1 VANLTIDGKPVEV
14 EDGATVL
21 QAAKKAGSA
30 IPTLCYHPLLEPYA
44 ACRVC
49 VVEVELKGKRE
60 LLTSCNSQVQDGMK
74 VWTGSERALEAR
86 RLNVEMLLA
95 RAPAAEPVQRLAQ
108 DLGLSRSR
116 FPVKDPEEKCI
127 LCGLCVRACEQV
139 VGASAISFIDR
150 GTERKVSTPFGEESE
165 ACIGCAACA
174 YFCPTGAI
182 TSEDKYGRRV
192 IHDEMY
198 LGPTTAIRIPIRQAV
213 PMVPFIDTS
222 ACIHFKT
229 GQCQLCAKACDR
241 EAVRYEM
248 EDETREVE
256 VGSIILASGFE
267 TFDPRRIPAYG
278 YGRYPNVITAMEF
291 ERLVNA
297 SGPTGGK
304 ILMANGEEPQA
315 VGIIHC
321 VGSRDEN
328 YHPYC
333 SRVCC
338 MYSLKFAHLLREKTK
353 ATVYDFYIDLR
364 CFGKGYEEFYHRLLK
379 EGTRFI
385 RGRVSEI
392 NALAM
397 TEKEEGKL
405 IIRVE
410 DTLLGAVRRIPVD
423 LAILAVGLEPSLDHN
438 RLAKTFNISCSQD
451 TFFLERHPKLAPVSS
466 FSDGI
471 FLAGTCQGPKD
482 IPDTVA
488 QAGAAASEALALAD
502 WGKVELEPIT
512 AVIDEK
518 LCSGCQLCVGLC
530 PFTAIAMDKDKGVAV
545 INDALCKGCGTCVAA
560 CPSGASFQKHF
571 RDNQILAE
579 IEGLFYDEAERE
591 VHP

>member
-1 VANLTIDGKPVEV
+1 MINLTIDGKQVEV
-14 EDGATVL
+14 DEGSTIL
-21 QAAKKAGSA
+21 QAAKKAGA
-30 IPTLCYHPLLEPYA
+30 RVPTLCFHPVIEPYA

-49 VVEVELKGKRE
+49 VVEVALKGKND
-60 LLTSCNSQVQDGMK
+60 LLTSCDTKAVEGMD
-74 VWTGSERALEAR
+74 VRTASERALRAR

-95 RAPAAEPVQRLAQ
+95 RAPAAEPLREIAKE
-108 DLGLSRSR
+108 LGIEKPR
-116 FPVKDPEEKCI
+116 FPVKDPDEKCI
-127 LCGLCVRACEQV
+127 LCGLCVRACEQI
-139 VGASAISFIDR
+139 VGACAISFIER
-150 GTERKVSTPFGEESE
+150 GTDRHVSTPFGEESE
-165 ACIGCAACA
+165 ACIGCTACA
-174 YFCPTGAI
+174 HFCPTGAI
-182 TSEDKYGRRV
+182 TIEDKYGRKV

-198 LGPTTAIRIPIRQAV
+198 LGPTTAIRVPILQAV
-213 PMVPFIDTS
+213 PMVPFIDKE
-222 ACIHFKT
+222 ACLHFKT
-229 GQCQLCAKACDR
+229 GECKVCAKVCDR
-241 EAVRYEM
+241 DAVNHEM
-248 EDETREVE
+248 EDTIEEIE
-256 VGSIILASGFE
+256 AGSIIIASGFK

-278 YGRYPNVITAMEF
+278 YGRFPNIITAMEF

-304 ILMANGEEPQA
+304 VLLANGEEPKS

-328 YHPYC
+328 YHAYC

-338 MYSLKFAHLLREKTK
+338 MYSLKFAHLLGEKTK
-353 ATVYDFYIDLR
+353 ATIYDFYIDMR

-379 EGTRFI
+379 EGTKFV

-392 NALAM
+392 TTLAL

-410 DTLLGAVRRIPVD
+410 DTLLAAVRRISVD
-423 LAILAVGLEPSLDHN
+423 MAILAVGMEPSIDHN

-488 QAGAAASEALALAD
+488 QAGAAAAEALALAD
-502 WGKVELEPIT
+502 MGKVELEPIT
-512 AVIDEK
+512 AVIDDK
-518 LCSGCQLCVGLC
+518 LCSGCQICVGLC
-530 PFTAIAMDKDKGVAV
+530 PFTAITHEKDKGISV

-560 CPSGASFQKHF
+560 CPSGASYQKHF
-571 RDNQILAE
+571 RDEQIFAE
-579 IEGLFYDEAERE
+579 IEGIFLI
-591 VHP
+591 

>member
-1 VANLTIDGKPVEV
+1 MINLTIDGKKVEV
-14 EDGATVL
+14 DEGSTIL
-21 QAAKKAGSA
+21 QAAKKAGA
-30 IPTLCYHPLLEPYA
+30 RVPTLCFHPVIEPYA

-49 VVEVELKGKRE
+49 VVEVALKGKND
-60 LLTSCNSQVQDGMK
+60 LLTSCNTKALEGMD
-74 VWTGSERALEAR
+74 VWTASERALRAR

-95 RAPAAEPVQRLAQ
+95 RAPAAEPLREIAKE
-108 DLGLSRSR
+108 LGIEKPR
-116 FPVKDPEEKCI
+116 FPVKDPDEKCI
-127 LCGLCVRACEQV
+127 LCGLCVRACEQI
-139 VGASAISFIDR
+139 VGACAISFIER
-150 GTERKVSTPFGEESE
+150 GTDRRVSTPFGEESE
-165 ACIGCAACA
+165 ACIGCTACA

-182 TSEDKYGRRV
+182 TVEDKYGRKV

-198 LGPTTAIRIPIRQAV
+198 LGPTTAIRVPIRQAV
-213 PMVPFIDTS
+213 PMVPFIDQD

-229 GQCQLCAKACDR
+229 GECKVCAKVCDR
-241 EAVRYEM
+241 DAVNHKM
-248 EDETREVE
+248 EDTIQEIEA
-256 VGSIILASGFE
+256 GSIIIASGFK
-267 TFDPRRIPAYG
+267 TFDSRRIPAYG
-278 YGRYPNVITAMEF
+278 YGRFPNIITAMEF

-304 ILMANGEEPQA
+304 VLLANGEEPRS

-328 YHPYC
+328 YHAYC

-338 MYSLKFAHLLREKTK
+338 MYSLKFAHLLGEKTK
-353 ATVYDFYIDLR
+353 AAIYDFYIDMR

-379 EGTRFI
+379 EGTRFV

-392 NALAM
+392 TTLAL

-423 LAILAVGLEPSLDHN
+423 MAVLAVGMEPGIDHN

-488 QAGAAASEALALAD
+488 QAGAAAAEALALAD
-502 WGKVELEPIT
+502 LGKVELEPIT
-512 AVIDEK
+512 AIIDDK
-518 LCSGCQLCVGLC
+518 LCSGCQICVGLC
-530 PFTAIAMDKDKGVAV
+530 PFTAIAHEKDKGISV

-560 CPSGASFQKHF
+560 CPSGASYQKHF
-571 RDNQILAE
+571 RDEQIFAE
-579 IEGLFYDEAERE
+579 IEGILLI
-591 VHP
+591 

>member
-1 VANLTIDGKPVEV
+1 MIHLRIDGKAVEV
-14 EDGATVL
+14 EEGTTVL
-21 QAAKKAGSA
+21 QAARKAGAS
-30 IPTLCYHPLLEPYA
+30 IPTLCFHPVLEPYA

-49 VVEVELKGKRE
+49 VVEVALKGKND
-60 LLTSCNSQVQDGMK
+60 LLTSCNTKAEEGMDIQ
-74 VWTGSERALEAR
+74 TGSERTLKAR

-95 RAPAAEPVQRLAQ
+95 RAPAAEPLREIARG
-108 DLGLSRSR
+108 LGIEETR

-127 LCGLCVRACEQV
+127 LCGLCVRACEDV
-139 VGASAISFIDR
+139 VGASAISFVER
-150 GTERKVSTPFGEESE
+150 GTERRVATPFGEESE

-182 TSEDKYGRRV
+182 TAEDEQGRKV

-198 LGPTTAIRIPIRQAV
+198 LGPTTAIRVPILQAV
-213 PMVPFIDTS
+213 PMVPFIDKE

-229 GQCQLCAKACDR
+229 GKCQVCAKVCDR
-241 EAVRYEM
+241 QAVDHAM
-248 EDETREVE
+248 EDKVQEVE
-256 VGSIILASGFE
+256 AGSVIIASGFQ
-267 TFDPRRIPAYG
+267 TFDAARIPAYG
-278 YGRYPNVITAMEF
+278 YGRYPNILTAMEF

-304 ILMANGEEPQA
+304 VLLADGGEPKA

-328 YHPYC
+328 YHEYC

-338 MYSLKFAHLLREKTK
+338 MYSLKFAHLLKEKTK
-353 ATVYDFYIDLR
+353 AVIYDFYIDMR

-379 EGTRFI
+379 EGTRFV

-392 NALAM
+392 TTLAV
-397 TEKEEGKL
+397 TDKEEGKL

-423 LAILAVGLEPSLDHN
+423 MAILAVGLEPDADHN

-451 TFFLERHPKLAPVSS
+451 TFFLERHPKLAPVAS

-488 QAGAAASEALALAD
+488 QAGAAAAEALALAD

-512 AVIDEK
+512 AVIDDK
-518 LCSGCQLCVGLC
+518 LCSGCQMCVGLC
-530 PFTAIAMDKDKGVAV
+530 PFTAIRYDKEKGISAV
-545 INDALCKGCGTCVAA
+545 TDALCKGCGTCVAA
-560 CPSGASFQKHF
+560 CPSGASYQKHF
-571 RDNQILAE
+571 RDEQIFAE
-579 IEGLFYDEAERE
+579 IEGILAT
-591 VHP
+591 

>member
-1 VANLTIDGKPVEV
+1 MAKLIIDGRPVEV
-14 EDGATVL
+14 EDGATIL
-21 QAAKKAGSA
+21 QAARQAGLT
-30 IPTLCYHPLLEPYA
+30 IPTLCHHPVLEPYA

-49 VVEVELKGKRE
+49 MVEASFKGKNE
-60 LLTSCNSQVQDGMK
+60 LVTACNTAAQSGMEISTS
-74 VWTGSERALEAR
+74 SERALQAR

-95 RAPAAEPVQRLAQ
+95 RAPAAEPVRRLAAE
-108 DLGLSRSR
+108 LGIDRPR
-116 FPVKDPEEKCI
+116 FPVGDPEEKCI
-127 LCGLCVRACEQV
+127 LCGMCVRACEQI
-139 VGASAISFIDR
+139 VGASAISFLDR
-150 GTERKVSTPFGEESE
+150 GTERVVSTPFGEESE
-165 ACIGCAACA
+165 ACIGCTACA

-182 TSEDKYGRRV
+182 TVEDAHGRTV
-192 IHDEMY
+192 IHDEMV
-198 LGPTTAIRIPIRQAV
+198 LGPATAIRVPSRQAV
-213 PMVPFIDTS
+213 PMVPFIDKE

-229 GQCQLCAKACDR
+229 GACQVCAKVCDR
-241 EAVRYEM
+241 GAVDYAQ
-248 EDETREVE
+248 EDKVREVE

-278 YGRYPNVITAMEF
+278 YGRYPNILTAMEF

-304 ILMANGEEPQA
+304 VLLADGGEPRA

-328 YHPYC
+328 YHEYC

-338 MYSLKFAHLLREKTK
+338 MYSLKFAHLLKEKTK
-353 ATVYDFYIDLR
+353 AAIYDFYIDMR

-379 EGTRFI
+379 EGTHFI

-392 NALAM
+392 TPLAL

-423 LAILAVGLEPSLDHN
+423 MAILAVGLEPGLDHN

-451 TFFLERHPKLAPVSS
+451 TFFLERHPKLAPVAT

-488 QAGAAASEALALAD
+488 QAGAAAAEALALAD
-502 WGKVELEPIT
+502 LGHVELEPIT
-512 AVIDEK
+512 AVIDDT
-518 LCSGCQLCVGLC
+518 LCSGCRICIGLC
-530 PFTAIAMDKDKGVAV
+530 PFTAIALDKEKGISVV
-545 INDALCKGCGTCVAA
+545 NDALCKGCGTCVAA
-560 CPSGASFQKHF
+560 CPSGASYQKHF
-571 RDNQILAE
+571 RDEQIFAE
-579 IEGLFYDEAERE
+579 IEGLLQPET
-591 VHP
+591 

>member
-1 VANLTIDGKPVEV
+1 MVNLTIDGKAVEV
-14 EDGATVL
+14 EEGTTIL
-21 QAAKKAGSA
+21 QAAKKAGVTV
-30 IPTLCYHPLLEPYA
+30 PTLCFHPLIEPYA

-49 VVEVELKGKRE
+49 EVEVSFKGKRE
-60 LLTSCNSQVQDGMK
+60 LQTSCNTAAQTGME

-86 RLNVEMLLA
+86 RWNVEMLLS
-95 RAPAAEPVQRLAQ
+95 RAPAAEPLIQLAK
-108 DLGLSRSR
+108 DLGIGTPR
-116 FPVKDPEEKCI
+116 FPVTDPGEKCI
-127 LCGLCVRACEQV
+127 LCGLCVRACEQI
-139 VGASAISFIDR
+139 VGASAISFNDR
-150 GTERKVSTPFGEESE
+150 GTERRVSTPFGEEAE
-165 ACIGCAACA
+165 ACIGCTACA
-174 YFCPTGAI
+174 HFCPTGAI
-182 TSEDKYGRRV
+182 TVEDKHGRKV

-213 PMVPFIDTS
+213 PMVPFIDKS

-229 GQCQLCAKACDR
+229 GECRVCAKVCDR
-241 EAVRYEM
+241 EAVNYDM
-248 EDETREVE
+248 EDDIREVE
-256 VGSIILASGFE
+256 VGSIILATGFE

-278 YGRYPNVITAMEF
+278 YGRYPDIITAVEF
-291 ERLVNA
+291 ERMVNA
-297 SGPTGGK
+297 SSPTGGK
-304 ILMANGEEPQA
+304 ILKTNGEAPKS

-338 MYSLKFAHLLREKTK
+338 MYSLKFAHLLKEKTG
-353 ATVYDFYIDLR
+353 AAVYDFYIDMR
-364 CFGKGYEEFYHRLLK
+364 CFGKGYEEFYHRLLE

-392 NALAM
+392 NTLAL

-423 LAILAVGLEPSLDHN
+423 MAILAVGLEPGLEHN
-438 RLAKTFNISCSQD
+438 RVAKTFNISCSQD

-488 QAGAAASEALALAD
+488 QAGAAAAEALALAD
-502 WGKVELEPIT
+502 LGKVELEPIT
-512 AVIDEK
+512 AVIDEE
-518 LCSGCQLCVGLC
+518 LCSACRICIGLC
-530 PFTAIAMDKDKGVAV
+530 PFTAITLDNEKGVSV
-545 INDALCKGCGTCVAA
+545 VNDALCKGCGTCVAA
-560 CPSGASFQKHF
+560 CPSGASHQRHF
-571 RDNQILAE
+571 RDEQIFAE
-579 IEGLFYDEAERE
+579 IEGLFL
-591 VHP
+591 V